1 MRRAALVSLA
11 LAGCDQAKPT
21 PAPARVVAV
30 AAQPSTANEGD
41 FCDVRFTADAPAFAL
56 PPVEGT
62 VAARA
67 GARWVNVWASWCDP
81 CTEELPLVRRLTAQL
96 GREGVSA
103 TLVLLSVDGTAD
115 AVDSFAR
122 AHPDAAGSLRLREA
136 KELEPWLAQVG
147 LGAHATLPVHLFV
160 DAAGRL
166 KCTRTGAIGEADYP
180 TIKQL
185 LR

>member
-1 MRRAALVSLA
+1 MKRSALA
-11 LAGCDQAKPT
+11 LLALLGCDQGKAT

-41 FCDVRFTADAPAFAL
+41 FCDVRFGADAPTFTL

-62 VAARA
+62 VPARA

-103 TLVLLSVDGTAD
+103 SLLLLSVDGTAD
-115 AVDSFAR
+115 AVAAFAR
-122 AHPDAAGSLRLREA
+122 AHPDAAGSLRLRDA
-136 KELEPWLAQVG
+136 KALEPWLAQVG
-147 LGAHATLPVHLFV
+147 LGAHATLPIHLFV
-160 DAAGRL
+160 DARGRL
-166 KCTRTGAIGEADYP
+166 KCTRTGAITEADYP
-180 TIKQL
+180 TLKQL